1 MLEIAVLMFALLLT
15 PKGIWLPIIC
25 LGAIALCIPGAY
37 ATWFGAPFLP
47 TSHPILA
54 RMISMARLKKGEI
67 AYDLGCGD
75 GRVLLAAAHAG
86 AKATGYEFSVLMFIY
101 CKLRCLFQRDVRV
114 KYGNFWT
121 KDFRDADVIFCYLLT
136 DTMKTFKAKIW
147 PQLKP
152 GCRVVSHSFRMQDIV
167 PDEEGE
173 KVVVYIKKAA

>member
-1 MLEIAVLMFALLLT
+1 MLEIVLLMAALLLT
-15 PKGIWLPIIC
+15 PKGIWLPVVCIT
-25 LGAIALCIPGAY
+25 AILLCIPGAY

-54 RMISMARLKKGEI
+54 RMISMARLQKGEI

-75 GRVLLAAAHAG
+75 GRVLLAASTTG
-86 AKATGYEFSVLMFIY
+86 AKVTGYELSILMYVY
-101 CKLRCLFQRDVRV
+101 CKLRCLFQRDIRV
-114 KYGNFWT
+114 KLGNFWT

-152 GCRVVSHSFRMQDIV
+152 GCRVVSHAFRMEGIE
-167 PDEEGE
+167 PDEVAE
-173 KVVVYIKKAA
+173 KVVVYVKKAA